1 LKLKPIK
8 PRPKKQLNQNDLK
21 KIRTF
26 FHKKINKGICPI
38 LKMKFDAEDTVV
50 DHAHPANSR
59 NLGVPEEAGLIR
71 GIIHRQANTIEGKIT
86 NAFIRCGLHKF
97 NITLPKFLRNLA
109 DFIEHPPMIHLNYI
123 HPKEKVK
130 DKILKKTSINK
141 LVKMYGK
148 KYPNKKLPEVL
159 IYKQK
164 TTRRGVT
171 KDKTKKLTVGLER
184 LFKEF
189 NIVPEYKK

>member
-1 LKLKPIK
+1 MKLKPIK

-71 GIIHRQANTIEGKIT
+71 GIIHRQANTIEGKVT
-86 NAFIRCGLHKF
+86 NSFIRCGLHKF

-123 HPKEKVK
+123 HPKEKPKVK
-130 DKILKKTSINK
+130 RLKKTSTTK
-141 LVKMYGK
+141 LMKLFQYH
-148 KYPNKKLPEVL
+148 YPNRKIPGCFNYSELDKK
-159 IYKQK
+159 K
-164 TTRRGVT
+164 G
-171 KDKTKKLTVGLER
+171 KKLTKALEN
-184 LFKEF
+184 FYVEF
-189 NIVPEYKK
+189 ELEPSFLKGK